1 MLFKTKF
8 AFHTCSAESLTIRE
22 GLFSDPFRPMISD
35 SHHFLSIY
43 RRHTVFSF
51 QNHIRRTK
59 EKTLNSIP
67 ALSGQSE
74 SVYMYATFPS
84 QHGSQHQ
91 WRKADTAEAP
101 SQLRKSNRKAL
112 TEKEKHMQLK
122 HLHLWRSKRLEHFV
136 CKLCRVEEKEILQ
149 NLLWLDKLLQQ
160 LRQLKQANM
169 I

>member
-1 MLFKTKF
+1 
-8 AFHTCSAESLTIRE
+8 
-22 GLFSDPFRPMISD
+22 MISD
-35 SHHFLSIY
+35 SHQFLSIY

-51 QNHIRRTK
+51 QSHNRRTK

-74 SVYMYATFPS
+74 SVYMYASFPS
-84 QHGSQHQ
+84 LHGSQHQ
-91 WRKADTAEAP
+91 WRKADTAEAS
-101 SQLRKSNRKAL
+101 SQLWRSNRKAD
-112 TEKEKHMQLK
+112 TAEASAEASSQ
-122 HLHLWRSKRLEHFV
+122 LWRSKRLEHFV

-169 I
+169 IWQVYKVKKKIGSTKKKS